1 MFRVINSLKER
12 INYLI
17 LFLNLYF
24 INFYIASLGLM
35 DDFHYTKLNFLGD
48 INQYVQFLSSDISS
62 GGIRPFLPF
71 QIMLNNLGF
80 YLFSEKGY
88 FIINLL
94 ILFLILAVFYS
105 VFNKIFKL
113 NKFLF
118 YILFFCW
125 PYTYDLIIHP
135 SLQEKF
141 IILFITLFIYFVIN
155 NHKNNLTVSLLS
167 FSIPLTKIQGLVFFP
182 LIYSVLNSDFNKK
195 NNKIAPL
202 LSFVISSLIVLSIFF
217 YKPETYFNQGIK
229 VDRFFSQVL
238 ISPVNL
244 LNIITITASY
254 LSAKSLKLNNQSIL
268 KGLILSNFLLIFF
281 MSAYKPIGNY
291 LNSVN
296 IFFII
301 IYLLIIYEYLE
312 NRFKST
318 AFKTA
323 TKFISLIL
331 FTVVLQLF
339 GIPRFERMNSIN
351 DVINYQS
358 DSKSEIYY
366 SCQEGVEYLNN
377 VQKNNLFM
385 HLENFQTVENT
396 NFLFLSDPFEC
407 NNVENIISQKCD
419 IDRVTKF
426 EYENSMKIIQYQC

>member
-1 MFRVINSLKER
+1 
-12 INYLI
+12 
-17 LFLNLYF
+17 
-24 INFYIASLGLM
+24 M

-141 IILFITLFIYFVIN
+141 IILFISIFIYFVITN
-155 NHKNNLTVSLLS
+155 YKNNLTVSLLS

-195 NNKIAPL
+195 NNKITPL
-202 LSFVISSLIVLSIFF
+202 LSFVISSLIVISIFF

-244 LNIITITASY
+244 LNIITITISY

-291 LNSVN
+291 LNSAN

-301 IYLLIIYEYLE
+301 IYLLIIYKYLE

-419 IDRVTKF
+419 KDRVTKF
-426 EYENSMKIIQYQC
+426 EYENSMKIFKMHK